1 MKKLIIASLFTLL
14 PTFTFA
20 DTVQVRISTS
30 LGDIE
35 AELYESDAPISVEN
49 FLRYVDE
56 GWYEN
61 TIFHRVIPGFMI
73 QGGGFTTN
81 HQRKKTYSPIQN
93 EAQNGL
99 KNTRGT
105 LAMARTNDPH
115 SATSQFFINTVDNP
129 ALDHTHTG
137 HPNSWGYAVFGK
149 VTDGME
155 VVDKISR
162 VPTRRAALSGYPAN
176 DVPQQPVIIHSITR
190 IETNENDTP

>member
-1 MKKLIIASLFTLL
+1 MKKLLFATLLSLFSNLAI
-14 PTFTFA
+14 A
-20 DTVQVRISTS
+20 DNVRIVINTS
-30 LGDIE
+30 EGNIE
-35 AELYESDAPISVEN
+35 AELFAQDAPISVEN
-49 FLRYVDE
+49 FLRYADE

-129 ALDHTHTG
+129 SLNHTHAG
-137 HPNSWGYAVFGK
+137 HSASWGYAVFGK
-149 VTDGME
+149 VTKGMN
-155 VVDKISR
+155 VVDAISAT
-162 VPTRRAALSGYPAN
+162 PTGRAALSGYPAP
-176 DVPQQPVIIHSITR
+176 DVPRTPVIIHSITR
-190 IETNENDTP
+190 VDSAE